1 VGKAT
6 EIPEGFKALE
16 SGISPFISSLGPLY
30 VRGEGGAAVI
40 AMRIERKHMN
50 TRGVAHGGVLMAL
63 ADSALGIVLRMSQAN
78 PGPMV
83 TVSLTADFVD
93 AARVGDWVEVRVDV
107 QKVGKRLAFANCQ
120 LWVGEKRILR
130 ASGVFSRVAPSQ
142 GEGPF
147 EG

>member
-1 VGKAT
+1 
-6 EIPEGFKALE
+6 
-16 SGISPFISSLGPLY
+16 
-30 VRGEGGAAVI
+30 
-40 AMRIERKHMN
+40 MRVERKHMN
-50 TRGVAHGGVLMAL
+50 TRGVAHGGMLMSL

-130 ASGVFSRVAPSQ
+130 ASGVFSRVAPAQ